1 MLTALCYWAL
11 EALVDPSLRMTAFLP
26 DREREGV
33 RDLDLPRLSS
43 CTDLSLDTDL
53 LSFDTDLFSDPVEPL
68 WSFARFSMGIF
79 IVLLEGLSS
88 RSGIS

>member
-1 MLTALCYWAL
+1 MVAALCCWAL
-11 EALVDPSLRMTAFLP
+11 GALVDPSLRMTAFLP
-26 DREREGV
+26 DLEHEREGV
-33 RDLDLPRLSS
+33 RDLDLPRFSS
-43 CTDLSLDTDL
+43 CTDFSLDTDL
-53 LSFDTDLFSDPVEPL
+53 FDLFSDPVEPL

>member
-1 MLTALCYWAL
+1 MVAALCYWAL
-11 EALVDPSLRMTAFLP
+11 GALVDPSLRMTAFLP

-43 CTDLSLDTDL
+43 CTDFSL
-53 LSFDTDLFSDPVEPL
+53 DTDLFSDPVDPL